1 MVLPF
6 KIKLKKDCTKNA
18 SVVQDLCSI
27 SEMVKP
33 SSKIKL
39 LYSKIAAM
47 WHVQV
52 KSPTHYFGS
61 FLIQTNLRGTQ
72 LCCLLLDSNTF
83 QDHFKI
89 ARALPQLHKSCEIF
103 YRSNLRWPAAF
114 LDTEKNRLQVWCYK
128 NSSWSGC
135 FNAYMNQKNTKNN
148 LTILPQITDSFLL
161 DHRTPSTFC

>member
-27 SEMVKP
+27 SEMVKQ
-33 SSKIKL
+33 SSKITL

-61 FLIQTNLRGTQ
+61 FLIQTNLRGT
-72 LCCLLLDSNTF
+72 
-83 QDHFKI
+83 
-89 ARALPQLHKSCEIF
+89 
-103 YRSNLRWPAAF
+103 
-114 LDTEKNRLQVWCYK
+114 
-128 NSSWSGC
+128 
-135 FNAYMNQKNTKNN
+135 
-148 LTILPQITDSFLL
+148 
-161 DHRTPSTFC
+161 